1 MAFNVL
7 TPRLIVPHLTL
18 LSGPFCAI
26 SLSFSLSLSLFLA
39 LFIRIAALAL
49 FSRLSL
55 WLRLD
60 TRADYFYS
68 RASLS
73 FVRLIILLVS
83 CALTIENSQIV
94 FESREYK
101 SA

>member
-18 LSGPFCAI
+18 LSGPFR
-26 SLSFSLSLSLFLA
+26 SLSLFLA

-49 FSRLSL
+49 FSP
-55 WLRLD
+55 
-60 TRADYFYS
+60 
-68 RASLS
+68 ASLS
-73 FVRLIILLVS
+73 LSRSVSTPAPITFTLEHRFLL
-83 CALTIENSQIV
+83 
-94 FESREYK
+94 